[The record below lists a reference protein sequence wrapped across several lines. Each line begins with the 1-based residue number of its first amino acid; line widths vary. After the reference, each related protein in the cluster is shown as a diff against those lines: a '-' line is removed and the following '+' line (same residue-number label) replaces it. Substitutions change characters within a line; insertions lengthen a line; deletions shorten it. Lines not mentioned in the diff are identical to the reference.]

1 MGRYRDAM
9 EDEMRL
15 RDLATKTRRHYVRA
29 VKRQLN
35 FTRKTPDQTTY
46 EDLRA
51 YLVDLTKREV
61 GYGVYNHA
69 VCATRLFYREV
80 MKRDWPFE
88 RLPYRPKRRRLP
100 VILSQEEI
108 LRLLDSAVSLRD
120 RAFLETAYSAGLRRS
135 EATHLHVAD
144 IDSKRM
150 VIHVHK
156 GKGGKDRDV
165 MLAQTLLPTLR
176 AYWRKAQPT
185 KWLFPG
191 RKGKGPICP
200 RTASEILFRARA
212 KAGLGQRIN
221 FHSLRHSCATHLLES
236 GISLRIIQ
244 AVLGHSRFRTT
255 LGYTHVATN
264 YVCETPSPL
273 DFLRRQK

>member
-1 MGRYRDAM
+1 MGRFRDAM

-15 RDLATKTRRHYVRA
+15 RDLATKTRRHYIRA

-35 FTRKTPDQTTY
+35 YTRKLPDQTTY

-51 YLVDLTKREV
+51 YLIDLTKREV

-69 VCATRLFYREV
+69 VCATRLFYRTV
-80 MKRDWPFE
+80 LGRDWPFE

-108 LRLLDSAVSLRD
+108 LRLLESAVSLRD

-156 GKGGKDRDV
+156 GKGDKDRDV
-165 MLAQTLLPTLR
+165 MLARTLLPTLR
-176 AYWRKAQPT
+176 ACWIEARPKE
-185 KWLFPG
+185 WLFPSKRG
-191 RKGKGPICP
+191 NGPICP

-212 KAGLGQRIN
+212 KAGLERRIN
-221 FHSLRHSCATHLLES
+221 FHGLRHSFATHLLES
-236 GISLRIIQ
+236 GTSLRVIQ

-264 YVCETPSPL
+264 YVHETPSPL
-273 DFLRRQK
+273 DLLRRKK